1 MTWEDER
8 GEVLGRITSLEKT
21 VAAQEERAKGLDY
34 RLAYIQERVDGIS
47 RKIDD
52 LTAMQ
57 YSRPSWLMSGV
68 FALVAA
74 LVSGLLVYALK

>member
-1 MTWEDER
+1 MPWEDER
-8 GEVLGRITSLEKT
+8 RVVLDRITSLEKA

-34 RLAYIQERVDGIS
+34 RLAYIQERVDGIYG
-47 RKIDD
+47 KLDG
-52 LTAMQ
+52 LTVMQ

-74 LVSGLLVYALK
+74 LVSGLLVYALA

>member
-1 MTWEDER
+1 MPWED
-8 GEVLGRITSLEKT
+8 GAGRSSADHLLEKA

-34 RLAYIQERVDGIS
+34 RLAYIQERVDGIYG
-47 RKIDD
+47 KIDG

-68 FALVAA
+68 FAIVAA

>member
-1 MTWEDER
+1 MPWEDER
-8 GEVLGRITSLEKT
+8 GEVLGRITSLEKA

-34 RLAYIQERVDGIS
+34 RLAYIQERVDGIYGKLDS
-47 RKIDD
+47 

-68 FALVAA
+68 FALIAA

>member
-8 GEVLGRITSLEKT
+8 GEVLDRITSLEKA

-34 RLAYIQERVDGIS
+34 RLAYIQERVDGIYG
-47 RKIDD
+47 KIDG
-52 LTAMQ
+52 LMMMQ

-68 FALVAA
+68 FALIAA

>member
-1 MTWEDER
+1 MAWEDER
-8 GEVLGRITSLEKT
+8 GDVLGRITSLEKA

-34 RLAYIQERVDGIS
+34 RLAYIQERGDGIS
-47 RKIDD
+47 RKIDG

-57 YSRPSWLMSGV
+57 SARPSWLMSGV
-68 FALVAA
+68 FALIAA

>member
-1 MTWEDER
+1 MPWEDER
-8 GEVLGRITSLEKT
+8 RVVLDRITSLEKA

-34 RLAYIQERVDGIS
+34 RLAYIQERVDGIYG
-47 RKIDD
+47 KLDG
-52 LTAMQ
+52 LTVMQ

>member
-1 MTWEDER
+1 MPWDDER

-34 RLAYIQERVDGIS
+34 RLAYIQERVDGIYG
-47 RKIDD
+47 KIDG

-68 FALVAA
+68 FAIVAA

>member
-1 MTWEDER
+1 MPWEDER
-8 GEVLGRITSLEKT
+8 RVVLDRITSLEKA

-34 RLAYIQERVDGIS
+34 RLAYIQERVDGIYG
-47 RKIDD
+47 KIDG
-52 LTAMQ
+52 LTAIQ

-68 FALVAA
+68 FAIVAA

>member
-1 MTWEDER
+1 MSWEDDRE
-8 GEVLGRITSLEKT
+8 GVLGRITSLEKT

-34 RLAYIQERVDGIS
+34 RLAYIQERVDGIYG
-47 RKIDD
+47 KLDG
-52 LTAMQ
+52 LTVMQ

>member
-1 MTWEDER
+1 MTWDDER
-8 GEVLGRITSLEKT
+8 GEVLGRITSLEKA

-47 RKIDD
+47 RKIDG

>member
-1 MTWEDER
+1 MPWDDEHKGILDR
-8 GEVLGRITSLEKT
+8 LTTLEKA

-34 RLAYIQERVDGIS
+34 RLAYIQDRVDGIYG
-47 RKIDD
+47 KIDG
-52 LTAMQ
+52 LMVMQ

-68 FALVAA
+68 FAIVAA

>member
-1 MTWEDER
+1 MPWEDER
-8 GEVLGRITSLEKT
+8 GEVLGRITGLERA

-34 RLAYIQERVDGIS
+34 RLAYIQERVDGIYG
-47 RKIDD
+47 KIDG
-52 LTAMQ
+52 LTAIQ